1 MNFLYISVLASQ
13 IALSKAQ
20 RSDPSFSSFAVQKFN
35 RLIVDGLARN
45 GHSVRSLSSFYQP
58 NVGIGY
64 SRKSEKENEVT
75 YTYIPTLN
83 FRPIRMVWVSIY
95 CFFYVLVWGLRNR
108 KEKAVICD
116 VLNVSA
122 CLGALAAA
130 SMLGLR
136 CVGVM
141 TDMLGIGVSNN
152 RMPNGCEKVSF
163 AMRIN
168 RLYLSHFTHYVFLT
182 EQMNKE
188 VNINRCPYIVMEG
201 LVDADVVPPKIIEKE
216 FPRVVLYAG
225 GLYERYGLKTLTD
238 AFMSADLED
247 TELWLYGS
255 GSFVDELSSYQL
267 KDSRIKYKGIRPN
280 DEVFRAEQRAVL
292 LVNPRPTSEEYAKYS
307 FPSKNMEYMVSSTPV
322 LTTKLPGMPVEY
334 YPHVYLFDSGENAE
348 GYAKVLRRVLSQPA
362 EELDAKGKE
371 AFEWVLAQKNNI
383 TQTARIIELLNN

>member
-1 MNFLYISVLASQ
+1 MKLLYLSVLASLK
-13 IALSKAQ
+13 ALDKAQ

-45 GHSVRSLSSFYQP
+45 GNSVRSLSSFYQP

-64 SRKSEKENEVT
+64 FRKSEKENDVT

-95 CFFYVLVWGLRNR
+95 CFFYILVWGFRYR
-108 KEKAVICD
+108 KDKAVICD

-130 SMLGLR
+130 RMLRLR

-152 RMPNGCEKVSF
+152 HMSNANEKVSF
-163 AMRIN
+163 AMRMN
-168 RLYLSHFTHYVFLT
+168 RLYLGHFTHYVFLT

-225 GLYERYGLKTLTD
+225 GLYERYGLRTLTD
-238 AFMSADLED
+238 AFISANLED
-247 TELWLYGS
+247 TELWLFGS
-255 GSFVDELSSYQL
+255 GPFVDELLSYQL

-292 LVNPRPTSEEYAKYS
+292 LVNPRPTGEEYAKYS

-334 YPHVYLFDSGENAE
+334 YPHVYLFDSGENTE

>member
-1 MNFLYISVLASQ
+1 M
-13 IALSKAQ
+13 
-20 RSDPSFSSFAVQKFN
+20 
-35 RLIVDGLARN
+35 
-45 GHSVRSLSSFYQP
+45 RSLSSFYQP

-64 SRKSEKENEVT
+64 SRKTEKENDVT

-95 CFFYVLVWGLRNR
+95 CFFYVLVWGFRNR

-130 SMLGLR
+130 RMLGLR
-136 CVGVM
+136 CAGVM

-152 RMPNGCEKVSF
+152 RMSNANDKVSF
-163 AMRIN
+163 AMRVN
-168 RLYLSHFTHYVFLT
+168 RLYLGHFTHYVFLT
-182 EQMNKE
+182 EQMNDE

-201 LVDADVVPPKIIEKE
+201 LVDADVIPPKISEKE

-225 GLYERYGLKTLTD
+225 GLYERYGLRTLTD
-238 AFMSADLED
+238 AFISTDFED
-247 TELWLYGS
+247 TELWLFGS

-267 KDSRIKYKGIRPN
+267 KDSRIKYKGIHPN

-292 LVNPRPTSEEYAKYS
+292 LVNPRPTGEEYAKYS
-307 FPSKNMEYMVSSTPV
+307 FPSKNMEYMVSGTPV

-334 YPHVYLFDSGENAE
+334 YPHVYLFDSGENAVDFAE
-348 GYAKVLRRVLSQPA
+348 VLRRVLSQPA
-362 EELDAKGKE
+362 EELEAKGKE
-371 AFEWVLAQKNNI
+371 ACEWVLAKKNNI
-383 TQTARIIELLNN
+383 TQTARIIELLEN